1 MPRRRLPAAGFTIIE
16 MVVTVAII
24 GLLASVA
31 LPLAELTVQ
40 RGKEQEL
47 RRSLRE
53 IRTAIDEYKKAAD
66 EGRVAKAADA
76 SGYPPSL
83 EVLVQGVPAA
93 KDPAKRPIYFLRR
106 LPRDPLHEGSAD
118 AAADTWGVRSY
129 DSPPDAP
136 RAGKDVFDVYSRSTA
151 TGINGVPYR
160 DW

>member
-1 MPRRRLPAAGFTIIE
+1 MQPLRMRQAGFTIIE
-16 MVVTVAII
+16 MVITVAII

-40 RGKEQEL
+40 RGKENEL

-53 IRTAIDEYKKAAD
+53 IRTALDEYKKASD
-66 EGRVAKAADA
+66 QGRVAKAADA

-83 EVLVQGVPAA
+83 EILVQGVPDAR
-93 KDPAKRPIYFLRR
+93 DPGKRPIYFLRR
-106 LPRDPLHEGSAD
+106 LPRDPMHDGPAD

-136 RAGKDVFDVYSRSTA
+136 RAGKDVFDVYSRA
-151 TGINGVPYR
+151 TGNGINGVPYR